1 MNKSRPMAWRKA
13 VTKRFYCMESVNLTR
28 NHGC

>member
-1 MNKSRPMAWRKA
+1 MAWRKA